1 MHPVSSIK
9 RQDAGSWPLWL
20 LFPSLITI
28 TGKSKSSHS
37 ERISELVWVHRWLSH
52 FALCS
57 YGDITA
63 VIAERWPWGDGS
75 MEMCVSVCT
84 RDICLCVR
92 VGLRLFKDDVWVKRL
107 VSSWSW
113 GLWFPSRGT
122 CGPTC
127 GFFSGWVKIWLLH
140 NTHTERHT
148 NSFRIWQTHSL
159 TASQM
164 FFLLPLLP
172 PFFLPS
178 FAHEASLT
186 RLVSPGALLFSAL
199 PRAAVLPQWC
209 SGRGM
214 SNFKVLHGQRRKMSV
229 FGWGDAN
236 TWSNKRAQKH
246 IGPFRQG

>member
-9 RQDAGSWPLWL
+9 TQDAGSWPLWL

-37 ERISELVWVHRWLSH
+37 ERISELVRVHRWLSH

-57 YGDITA
+57 YGDITV

-92 VGLRLFKDDVWVKRL
+92 VGLRVFKDDVWVKRL

-140 NTHTERHT
+140 RKTHKLVQNLTDTQSYCISNVFPLTSSSAVLSSIVCSRGKP
-148 NSFRIWQTHSL
+148 HSPRL
-159 TASQM
+159 TWSVAFLGSASR
-164 FFLLPLLP
+164 
-172 PFFLPS
+172 S
-178 FAHEASLT
+178 C
-186 RLVSPGALLFSAL
+186 V
-199 PRAAVLPQWC
+199 AAVMQWERNVKLQ
-209 SGRGM
+209 SITRAET
-214 SNFKVLHGQRRKMSV
+214 KDVSV
-229 FGWGDAN
+229 RVGGCEYV
-236 TWSNKRAQKH
+236 
-246 IGPFRQG
+246 I